1 MVFNNSSLIMSM
13 SNFNLIQY
21 KFYGHEKTHVNSF
34 SYPCW
39 WVGKRSEVVIKME
52 VVTRKGGK

>member
-1 MVFNNSSLIMSM
+1 MSM